1 MRYDIFELHPEM
13 TARQKAWRI
22 GLLLVIVVLFARGGI
37 LGLLDRVS
45 ALWKKRP

>member
-22 GLLLVIVVLFARGGI
+22 GLLLVIIMVVAAD
-37 LGLLDRVS
+37 LLV
-45 ALWKKRP
+45 WRPN